1 MVDGGFAALVF
12 AGQNVGAGIAT
23 IYDAIA
29 RSIVKISELSS
40 EFQERVKGLLGH
52 MLVFAGKGAQVA
64 IKFTY
69 SFIRWVFELV
79 LRKLNQAVKAAIKAT
94 F

>member
-1 MVDGGFAALVF
+1 MGGGASIVFAA
-12 AGQNVGAGIAT
+12 QNIGSAIST

-29 RSIVKISELSS
+29 RSMVKISELSS
-40 EFQERVKGLLGH
+40 EFAERVKGLLGH
-52 MLVFAGKGAQVA
+52 MLVFAGKGAQIA

-79 LRKLNQAVKAAIKAT
+79 LNKLNQAVKAALKST